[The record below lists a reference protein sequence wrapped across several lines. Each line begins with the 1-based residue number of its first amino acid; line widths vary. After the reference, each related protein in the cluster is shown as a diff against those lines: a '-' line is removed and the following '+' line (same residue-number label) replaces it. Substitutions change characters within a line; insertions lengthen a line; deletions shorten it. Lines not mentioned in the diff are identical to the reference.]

1 MVEVAGRSEGKKLLS
16 TVLVWLRNNLVGDCV
31 DSSKIFLI
39 VANIS
44 EMNFIVFFQTDHVQ
58 GLHPPE
64 GVGVVA
70 ESVGGQGLEK
80 EGQGHVVERGE
91 GHEKGE
97 KGMEG
102 MADTDQRL
110 CVNSFHVNMYFTYT
124 LQNIFVINQMCSFS
138 LSNKISNY
146 HYFCFTFFLFYLYR
160 YIVHQFF

>member
-1 MVEVAGRSEGKKLLS
+1 MVEVAGRSE
-16 TVLVWLRNNLVGDCV
+16 
-31 DSSKIFLI
+31 
-39 VANIS
+39 
-44 EMNFIVFFQTDHVQ
+44 DHVQ
-58 GLHPPE
+58 GLRPPE

-124 LQNIFVINQMCSFS
+124 LQNISFYEVPYD
-138 LSNKISNY
+138 LGDDR
-146 HYFCFTFFLFYLYR
+146 LLL
-160 YIVHQFF
+160 